1 MKEKLLTGLKWFYK
15 SFIWLFIVLLALDIA
30 TKQIIMN
37 SGVTPPGLV
46 ADWKF
51 VHISYVLNPNA
62 AFGLGANDPNVSRI
76 VYLVVASLITLGVV
90 FYLIY
95 KRKTTKLYVRA
106 CLVLVVTGAIGNM
119 IDRIFYSSTNYCVVD
134 WIDFYWFWQFNFN
147 IADCCVV
154 IAAFMLAI
162 YVIVQEVKD
171 YKSKPKVKVVQ
182 TKVLSKTERRE
193 KRRNR
198 IGKYMKYIVS
208 FKENGE
214 RLDKAVA
221 LLNNELSR
229 SFITKLLKDGKILVN
244 GKVEKPSF
252 KVKENDEI
260 FLEEIEDVKADIKE
274 EDIPLDVVYED
285 DDILIINKPQ
295 GMVVHP
301 ANGHYSGTLVNAL
314 MFQEDS
320 LSSIN
325 GVIRPGIVHRI
336 DKDTSG
342 LLCVAK
348 NDNAHHFLAEQLK
361 DHTMAREYMALVRG
375 VIKENSGTVEM
386 PIGRDKKDRQKMA
399 VTKEGKPAITHFVVV
414 KRFKDHTLVKCQ
426 LVSGRTHQIR
436 VHMSAIGYPVE
447 GDPLYAGKNF
457 DKLYKNGQLLVAYKL
472 KLIHPTTKK
481 EMVFNIDLPDYFQ
494 KVLESLR

>member
-1 MKEKLLTGLKWFYK
+1 
-15 SFIWLFIVLLALDIA
+15 
-30 TKQIIMN
+30 
-37 SGVTPPGLV
+37 
-46 ADWKF
+46 
-51 VHISYVLNPNA
+51 
-62 AFGLGANDPNVSRI
+62 
-76 VYLVVASLITLGVV
+76 
-90 FYLIY
+90 
-95 KRKTTKLYVRA
+95 
-106 CLVLVVTGAIGNM
+106 
-119 IDRIFYSSTNYCVVD
+119 
-134 WIDFYWFWQFNFN
+134 
-147 IADCCVV
+147 
-154 IAAFMLAI
+154 
-162 YVIVQEVKD
+162 
-171 YKSKPKVKVVQ
+171 
-182 TKVLSKTERRE
+182 
-193 KRRNR
+193 
-198 IGKYMKYIVS
+198 MKYIVT
-208 FKENGE
+208 FKENGQ

-221 LLNNELSR
+221 MLNSDLSR
-229 SFITKLLKDGKILVN
+229 SFITKLIDEGKITIN

-260 FLEEIEDVKADIKE
+260 IIEEIVDTKSDIKE

-314 MFQEDS
+314 MFMEDS

-375 VIKENSGTVEM
+375 VIKENSGTVDM
-386 PIGRDKKDRQKMA
+386 PIGRDKNNRQKMA
-399 VTKEGKPAITHFVVV
+399 VVKDGKPATTHFVVIE
-414 KRFKDHTLVKCQ
+414 RFANHTLIKCQ

-447 GDPLYAGKNF
+447 GDPLYAGKNY
-457 DKLYKNGQLLVAYKL
+457 DKLYKDGQLLVAYKL
-472 KLIHPTTKK
+472 KLIHPKTKK
-481 EMVFNIDLPDYFQ
+481 EMVFEIPLPEYFQ
-494 KVLESLR
+494 KVLENLR

>member
-1 MKEKLLTGLKWFYK
+1 
-15 SFIWLFIVLLALDIA
+15 
-30 TKQIIMN
+30 
-37 SGVTPPGLV
+37 
-46 ADWKF
+46 
-51 VHISYVLNPNA
+51 
-62 AFGLGANDPNVSRI
+62 
-76 VYLVVASLITLGVV
+76 
-90 FYLIY
+90 
-95 KRKTTKLYVRA
+95 
-106 CLVLVVTGAIGNM
+106 
-119 IDRIFYSSTNYCVVD
+119 
-134 WIDFYWFWQFNFN
+134 
-147 IADCCVV
+147 
-154 IAAFMLAI
+154 
-162 YVIVQEVKD
+162 
-171 YKSKPKVKVVQ
+171 
-182 TKVLSKTERRE
+182 
-193 KRRNR
+193 
-198 IGKYMKYIVS
+198 MKYIVT
-208 FKENGE
+208 FKENGQ

-221 LLNNELSR
+221 MLNSELSR
-229 SFITKLLKDGKILVN
+229 SFITKLIDEGKITIN
-244 GKVEKPSF
+244 GKVEKPFF

-260 FLEEIEDVKADIKE
+260 NIEEIVDVKSDIKE

-314 MFQEDS
+314 MFMEDS

-325 GVIRPGIVHRI
+325 GMIRPGIVHRI

-414 KRFKDHTLVKCQ
+414 ERFKDHTLVKCQ

-436 VHMSAIGYPVE
+436 VHMSAIGHAVE

-457 DKLYKNGQLLVAYKL
+457 DKLYKDGQLLVAYKL

>member
-1 MKEKLLTGLKWFYK
+1 MKY
-15 SFIWLFIVLLALDIA
+15 
-30 TKQIIMN
+30 
-37 SGVTPPGLV
+37 
-46 ADWKF
+46 
-51 VHISYVLNPNA
+51 
-62 AFGLGANDPNVSRI
+62 
-76 VYLVVASLITLGVV
+76 
-90 FYLIY
+90 
-95 KRKTTKLYVRA
+95 
-106 CLVLVVTGAIGNM
+106 VVT
-119 IDRIFYSSTNYCVVD
+119 
-134 WIDFYWFWQFNFN
+134 
-147 IADCCVV
+147 
-154 IAAFMLAI
+154 
-162 YVIVQEVKD
+162 
-171 YKSKPKVKVVQ
+171 
-182 TKVLSKTERRE
+182 
-193 KRRNR
+193 
-198 IGKYMKYIVS
+198 

-221 LLNNELSR
+221 LLNSELSR
-229 SFITKLLKDGKILVN
+229 SFITKLIDDGKITIN

-252 KVKENDEI
+252 KVKEDDVI
-260 FLEEIEDVKADIKE
+260 VIEEIVNEKSDIKE

-314 MFQEDS
+314 MFMEDS

-375 VIKENSGTVEM
+375 VIKENSGTIEM
-386 PIGRDKKDRQKMA
+386 PIGRDKNNRQKMA
-399 VTKEGKPAITHFVVV
+399 VTKDGKPAVTHFVVV
-414 KRFKDHTLVKCQ
+414 ERFKDHTLVKCQ

-447 GDPLYAGKNF
+447 GDPLYAGKNY
-457 DKLYKNGQLLVAYKL
+457 DKLYKDGQLLVAYKL
-472 KLIHPTTKK
+472 KLIHPTMKK

>member
-1 MKEKLLTGLKWFYK
+1 
-15 SFIWLFIVLLALDIA
+15 
-30 TKQIIMN
+30 
-37 SGVTPPGLV
+37 
-46 ADWKF
+46 
-51 VHISYVLNPNA
+51 
-62 AFGLGANDPNVSRI
+62 
-76 VYLVVASLITLGVV
+76 
-90 FYLIY
+90 
-95 KRKTTKLYVRA
+95 
-106 CLVLVVTGAIGNM
+106 
-119 IDRIFYSSTNYCVVD
+119 
-134 WIDFYWFWQFNFN
+134 
-147 IADCCVV
+147 
-154 IAAFMLAI
+154 
-162 YVIVQEVKD
+162 
-171 YKSKPKVKVVQ
+171 
-182 TKVLSKTERRE
+182 
-193 KRRNR
+193 
-198 IGKYMKYIVS
+198 MKYIVS

-221 LLNNELSR
+221 MLNSELSR
-229 SFITKLLKDGKILVN
+229 SFITKLIDEGKITIN

-260 FLEEIEDVKADIKE
+260 IVEEIVDVKSDIKE
-274 EDIPLDVVYED
+274 EDIPLDVVFED
-285 DDILIINKPQ
+285 DDILVINKPQ

-314 MFQEDS
+314 MFMEES

-399 VTKEGKPAITHFVVV
+399 VVKEGKPAVTHFQVVE
-414 KRFKDHTLVKCQ
+414 RFANHSLVKCQ

-447 GDPLYAGKNF
+447 GDPLYAGKNY
-457 DKLYKNGQLLVAYKL
+457 DKLYKNGQLLVAFKL
-472 KLIHPTTKK
+472 RLIHPKTKK
-481 EMVFNIDLPDYFQ
+481 EMVFEIPLPEYFE